1 LAPKVVDG
9 ALNFNTTINLNK
21 SLEIFG
27 AVFAVIVIADLKY
40 PTKNLEEPF
49 QNGFDSAHA
58 S

>member
-1 LAPKVVDG
+1 MVDG

-27 AVFAVIVIADLKY
+27 TVFAVIVVADLGY
-40 PTKNLEEPF
+40 PTINLEEPS